1 MFKRWLQPLLCLSV
15 LLVFAGFLHAA
26 GPADDFPNK
35 PIKIVVPYPP
45 GGSTDTLA
53 RLLGT
58 KIAAKLGQAV
68 VIENKPGGG
77 SNIGAAYAAQ
87 AAPDGYTV
95 FLGTSAALAV
105 NQSLFKDLP
114 YDPVRDFAPIVL
126 ATTLPS
132 IVVVS
137 NSVPVKTMAEL
148 TSYLKS
154 RPGQENYASAGS
166 GTPAHL
172 GGELYKKMAGVKVN
186 HIPYKG
192 GAPALTDLVG
202 GQTTYMIAILPE
214 SMPLVKGGKIRALA
228 VTTLNRHP
236 AYPDL
241 PTLAESG
248 VPGYELIAWF
258 AFLAPSKTPKEILDK
273 LNKAFDDAL
282 QDKDVHAKLTEM
294 GYDVVG
300 GLASRLSDLMKTE
313 SVKWKKVI
321 QEANVKAD

>member
-1 MFKRWLQPLLCLSV
+1 MCKRWLQPLWCLFAV
-15 LLVFAGFLHAA
+15 LAHAGLLHAA
-26 GPADDFPNK
+26 GPADDFPNR
-35 PIKIVVPYPP
+35 PIRIIVPYPP

-53 RLLGT
+53 RLLGQ

-68 VIENKPGGG
+68 VVENKPGGG
-77 SNIGAAYAAQ
+77 SNIGAAFAAQ
-87 AAPDGYTV
+87 SAPDGYTV

-114 YDPVRDFAPIVL
+114 YDPARDFAPLVL

-148 TSYLKS
+148 TSYLRS
-154 RPGQENYASAGS
+154 RPGQEHYASAGS

-192 GAPALTDLVG
+192 GAPALTDLVA

-214 SMPLVKGGKIRALA
+214 SMPLVKGGKLRALA
-228 VTTLNRHP
+228 VTTLNRLP

-258 AFLAPSKTPKEILDK
+258 GFLAPSKTPKEILDK

-282 QDKDVHAKLTEM
+282 QDREVNAKLTDM
-294 GYDVVG
+294 GFEVVG
-300 GLASRLSDLMKTE
+300 GPASRLSDLMKTE

-321 QEANVKAD
+321 QEAGVKAD